1 MALTGPLELY
11 FKMCGPYWSP
21 AQRLFGL
28 GDVNISTI
36 SVIFLGLEERNHYVR
51 FCYLRVFAQ
60 QSVPSYPETKVNTA
74 QLMRNDHNSR
84 VAQGAYLEGEYIRWR
99 IVGPRGPGARNYVEP
114 SAWV

>member
-36 SVIFLGLEERNHYVR
+36 SVIFLGLEERNHYVH

-84 VAQGAYLEGEYIRWR
+84 DSGGT
-99 IVGPRGPGARNYVEP
+99 
-114 SAWV
+114 